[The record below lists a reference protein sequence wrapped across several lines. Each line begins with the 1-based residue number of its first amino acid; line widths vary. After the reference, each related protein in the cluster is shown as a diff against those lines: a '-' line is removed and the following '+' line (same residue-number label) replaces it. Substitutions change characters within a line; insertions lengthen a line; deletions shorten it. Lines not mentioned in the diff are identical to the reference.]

1 MKSVQAHTGKNT
13 RVKRG
18 KQGVKTGSAEK
29 RGRSLVA
36 AVTTMSDS
44 ELKQAVQR
52 YQADFQ
58 RIRDEVSK
66 IFVGQKE
73 MVSALIEALLCNG
86 HVLLEGIPGV
96 GKTLLVKTL
105 SNITGCTFSR
115 IQFTPDLLPTDIL
128 GITTYEE
135 GKGFYTVKGPVFS
148 NFVLG
153 DEINRSPPKVQSALL
168 EAMQERQVTIGKETF
183 ILPMPF
189 FVMATQNPLEQL
201 GTYKLPEAQLD
212 RFQYKLLMSYPTNEE
227 EIQILNRN
235 ITLRNFNEFGVR
247 PILSPESIM
256 DAQALTKRILMDKKM
271 EDYIVRLVDATRNPA
286 KYGVQKGKYISFGA
300 SPRASIALFI
310 ASKARAP
317 LSNRIQ
323 VTTADVRGVAKNV
336 LRHRIIVNFEGQ
348 VEGVSPD
355 DIIDEIIAKV
365 KIL

>member
-1 MKSVQAHTGKNT
+1 MSNKTQ
-13 RVKRG
+13 VKRE
-18 KQGVKTGSAEK
+18 KILATDTGYA
-29 RGRSLVA
+29 
-36 AVTTMSDS
+36 DS
-44 ELKQAVQR
+44 ELNSELKSAVQK
-52 YQADFQ
+52 YQTQFQ
-58 RIRDEVSK
+58 LIREEIAK

-73 MVSALIEALLCNG
+73 MVTSLIEALLCNG

-105 SNITGCTFSR
+105 ATITGCSFAR

-135 GKGFYTVKGPVFS
+135 GKGFYTVKGPVFA

-183 ILPMPF
+183 VLPMPF

-227 EIQILNRN
+227 ELQILTTNM
-235 ITLRNFNEFGVR
+235 TLRNFNDFGIKPVLT
-247 PILSPESIM
+247 PEAILE
-256 DAQALTKRILMDKKM
+256 AQTLTKRIIIDRKM
-271 EDYIVRLVDATRNPA
+271 EEYIIRLVDATRNPL
-286 KYGVQKGKYISFGA
+286 KYGVQKGKYLSFGG
-300 SPRASIALFI
+300 SPRASIAIFI
-310 ASKARAP
+310 ASKARA
-317 LSNRIQ
+317 LLNNRTQ

-348 VEGVSPD
+348 AEGISPD
-355 DIIDEIIAKV
+355 DVIDEILAKV

>member
-1 MKSVQAHTGKNT
+1 MLTESEIT
-13 RVKRG
+13 
-18 KQGVKTGSAEK
+18 
-29 RGRSLVA
+29 
-36 AVTTMSDS
+36 DS
-44 ELKQAVQR
+44 ELRELVAK
-52 YQADFQ
+52 YQTEFN
-58 RIRDEVSK
+58 RIRVEVSK
-66 IFVGQKE
+66 IFVGQAE

-86 HVLLEGIPGV
+86 HVLIEGIPGV
-96 GKTLLVKTL
+96 GKTLLIKTL
-105 SNITGCTFSR
+105 SKVTGCSFSR

-183 ILPMPF
+183 KLPAPF

-212 RFQYKLLMSYPTNEE
+212 RFHYKILMSYPSHEE
-227 EIQILNRN
+227 ELQILNTHM
-235 ITLRNFNEFGVR
+235 TLRNFEDFGVQA
-247 PILSPESIM
+247 ILSSEEIIE
-256 DAQALTKRILMDKKM
+256 AQLITKKIRIDKKM
-271 EDYIVRLVDATRNPA
+271 QEYIVRIIDATRNPN
-286 KYGVQKGKYISFGA
+286 KYGIEKGKYIAFGA

-310 ASKARAP
+310 ASKARAFIN
-317 LSNRIQ
+317 NRTQ
-323 VTTADVRGVAKNV
+323 VTPADVRGVMKDV

-348 VEGVSPD
+348 AEGINSD
-355 DIIDEIIAKV
+355 AIIEELLAKI